1 MNAIFD
7 AVSGAGWLV
16 YLLTFIFLF
25 LEASGLP
32 LPALSFAL
40 LAATLAGQ
48 GTLSFAAVVV
58 ATILGATLGGPV
70 GHALGVRGGRP
81 LLEKMGGKVHITP
94 ERLDLTEEQFKKRGK
109 SIVLIR
115 FFIPVLPWSAGI
127 FAGIARMPRGTLFLF
142 NFIAI
147 TLWALIELTIVAF
160 FSSALKD
167 VLSRFSMAGVFWLAT
182 GIIGLFLLMR
192 LFRRR
197 RAAKGHSCNWTR
209 MLIWSRIQPPRP
221 KF

>member
-1 MNAIFD
+1 M
-7 AVSGAGWLV
+7 
-16 YLLTFIFLF
+16 
-25 LEASGLP
+25 
-32 LPALSFAL
+32 
-40 LAATLAGQ
+40 
-48 GTLSFAAVVV
+48 
-58 ATILGATLGGPV
+58 
-70 GHALGVRGGRP
+70 
-81 LLEKMGGKVHITP
+81 LEKMGSKVHITP
-94 ERLDLTEEQFKKRGK
+94 ERLDSTEEQFRKRGK
-109 SIVLIR
+109 SIVLVR

-167 VLSRFSMAGVFWLAT
+167 VLSRFSMAGAFWLAT

-197 RAAKGHSCNWTR
+197 RAARRAQLDVDADAELEPFTTMASEAVADSGEPTFKSPAVPVTTSSE
-209 MLIWSRIQPPRP
+209 LPPLDVVKDKP
-221 KF
+221 VPTPGAAAGSSVPPGPD